1 MILPSAGRDDWAG
14 RKRVPQ
20 TKQYARGGRSR
31 FRDILSAGTRSLKR
45 AGFRDRRR
53 RAYEGRPQERAEG
66 AQAKLPVSDE
76 GELKREIN

>member
-1 MILPSAGRDDWAG
+1 MPLTEEHAC
-14 RKRVPQ
+14 
-20 TKQYARGGRSR
+20 GGHSR

-45 AGFRDRRR
+45 AGFRARHR

-66 AQAKLPVSDE
+66 AQAKPPVSDE